1 MFYNALHT
9 CINNISK
16 IMIINKFCSF
26 KGKKCIHRVRMT
38 RLFY

>member
-9 CINNISK
+9 YINNISK

-26 KGKKCIHRVRMT
+26 KGKNVFT
-38 RLFY
+38 ESG